1 MKDDDSGH
9 NSFFL
14 VRIIHWEPHPGL
26 NFLFAVIDD
35 HELRWAN
42 VISVKSFLQT
52 LYFWSA
58 KITWIFGAKIHI
70 SLACNDLKKD
80 YGLLVRHIWVF
91 NDIGAWPKC
100 QKGPVTLVIVR
111 TSWHFHL
118 KLHHKVH
125 FPKKL
130 HLAVNNDN
138 LKDSVTICIFISFS
152 KNFFSSKDNKSNCF
166 LIGLAITTYLKKT
179 LLLCFALHLNF
190 L

>member
-14 VRIIHWEPHPGL
+14 VRIIHQEPHPGL
-26 NFLFAVIDD
+26 NFLFAVIHD

-42 VISVKSFLQT
+42 VISVNVFFFANTVFLERKNN
-52 LYFWSA
+52 LARKFIYLWLA
-58 KITWIFGAKIHI
+58 MTW
-70 SLACNDLKKD
+70 KKD
-80 YGLLVRHIWVF
+80 YGLVRHIWVF

-130 HLAVNNDN
+130 HLAVNDDN

-152 KNFFSSKDNKSNCF
+152 TKLFSQ
-166 LIGLAITTYLKKT
+166 KT
-179 LLLCFALHLNF
+179 IKVIAF
-190 L
+190 

>member
-1 MKDDDSGH
+1 M
-9 NSFFL
+9 
-14 VRIIHWEPHPGL
+14 
-26 NFLFAVIDD
+26 
-35 HELRWAN
+35 
-42 VISVKSFLQT
+42 LQT
-52 LYFWSA
+52 KIVFTNLFIFFVLAIFWFCSTRY
-58 KITWIFGAKIHI
+58 IVCTININIIIFMTSRIPRGKKNQMPFATLSIKLTLWLREVELSFVSENSYI

-80 YGLLVRHIWVF
+80 YGLVRHIWVF

-130 HLAVNNDN
+130 HLAVNDDN

-152 KNFFSSKDNKSNCF
+152 TKLFLKDNKSNCF
-166 LIGLAITTYLKKT
+166 LIALAITT
-179 LLLCFALHLNF
+179 
-190 L
+190 

>member
-1 MKDDDSGH
+1 M
-9 NSFFL
+9 SFPL
-14 VRIIHWEPHPGL
+14 T
-26 NFLFAVIDD
+26 
-35 HELRWAN
+35 
-42 VISVKSFLQT
+42 SSFLQT
-52 LYFWSA
+52 LCFWSA
-58 KITWIFGAKIHI
+58 KITWRENSYI

-80 YGLLVRHIWVF
+80 YGLVRHIWVF

-130 HLAVNNDN
+130 HLAVNDDN

-152 KNFFSSKDNKSNCF
+152 TKLFFTKDNKSNCF
-166 LIGLAITTYLKKT
+166 LIGLAITTLKK
-179 LLLCFALHLNF
+179 FAKLYKKSWGSAADLHLNF
-190 L
+190 LFKNRRQIDLHFICT